1 MLEENEK
8 LTFPSLSCLNCS
20 SFPTLHTPHP
30 IPHSLFPIPRSPT
43 MLSIDDIIQRE
54 VNPFDSTTFRPGNFW
69 REEQDPSL
77 RVDSIHQQTIL
88 DVEEVLSE
96 VASDRRTRTILLAG
110 DSGSGK
116 SYLLGRL
123 KATLNSRAFF
133 AYIGPWPE
141 SEFIW
146 RHTLRNTVDSL
157 MYVPDGS
164 QESQLLLWLKSLSAF
179 HKQGMMKQLLGER
192 SLFIRNLKGTY
203 PSGIYHPN
211 EFFGILYDLTD
222 PELYHLACDWL
233 KGDHLDEES
242 LQALRV
248 KNSVDTEI
256 KAQHI
261 LANFGRISTA
271 TQPIVLCFDNL
282 DNLDRTDRG
291 SINLQ
296 ALFHVNS
303 IVHNQKLKNFLILI
317 SIITNTWTQNSK
329 FIQPADLARIN
340 TKLRLR
346 PIDLDQAESLW
357 TSQLSPLHRQAE
369 SPPPSPIYPLT
380 RSALEEKFPGGKALP
395 RPVLM
400 LGCQQFQ
407 RAKDGDKKR
416 ELPPDKAEEVSHADT
431 LAAFRLL
438 WRKERRKSQDKV
450 TQIRHFSGPELT
462 QMLQEALETLEVAKI
477 QPKLLPSPTYASH
490 SMSYHVPLEP
500 GQIGL
505 IWMEEPNL
513 VSFCHVMKTCQKALK
528 QNRCRTLKL
537 IRAEKLGVPRNQ
549 GYKRYQQLFGDSTH
563 QHLVPD
569 LESVWDLATYHSLL
583 HDARAEEL
591 VLGDRLLSVEDLI
604 ELTRETEVLKNC
616 ELLQSL
622 GVLWEEENARIEQE
636 AKVKNAIED
645 FISDLI
651 ETQKL
656 MGRKVIIDRAIAQ
669 FPDGEE
675 GEIDGAIDKLCEA
688 GKIQVLGEEASR
700 DAQLLSWVS

>member
-1 MLEENEK
+1 MA
-8 LTFPSLSCLNCS
+8 
-20 SFPTLHTPHP
+20 
-30 IPHSLFPIPRSPT
+30 
-43 MLSIDDIIQRE
+43 SIDEIIQRE

-69 REEQDPSL
+69 REEQDAAL
-77 RVDSIHQQTIL
+77 RVDSIHQQTIA
-88 DVEEVLSE
+88 DVEKVLGE
-96 VASDRRTRTILLAG
+96 VAGDRRTRTILLAG
-110 DSGSGK
+110 DSGAGK

-123 KATLNSRAFF
+123 KSTLNASAFF

-141 SEFIW
+141 SDFIW
-146 RHTLRNTVDSL
+146 RHTLRNVVDSL
-157 MYVPDGS
+157 TCIPAGGR
-164 QESQLLLWLKSLSAF
+164 ESQLLLWLKGLSAF
-179 HKQGMMKQLLGER
+179 RKQGVMKQLLGER
-192 SLFIRNLKGTY
+192 NLFIRNLKGTY

-211 EFFGILYDLTD
+211 EFFGILYHLTN

-242 LQALRV
+242 LQALQV
-248 KNSVDTEI
+248 KTSIDTEI

-282 DNLDRTDRG
+282 DNLDRTEKG

-357 TSQLSPLHRQAE
+357 ASQLTPLHRQAK
-369 SPPPSPIYPLT
+369 SSPPSPIYPLT
-380 RSALEEKFPGGKALP
+380 RNALEEKFPGGKTLP

-400 LGCQQFQ
+400 LGCQLFQ
-407 RAKDGDKKR
+407 KAKDGGGNR
-416 ELPPDKAEEVSHADT
+416 AVTPEKAETTSHADT

-438 WRKERRKSQDKV
+438 WRKERRISQEKV

-462 QMLQEALETLEVAKI
+462 RMLQEALETLEVATIK
-477 QPKLLPSPTYASH
+477 PKLLPSPTYASH
-490 SMSYHVPLEP
+490 SMSYHAPLQP

-513 VSFCHVMKTCQKALK
+513 VSFCHVMKNCQKVLK
-528 QNRCRTLKL
+528 QNRCQSIQL

-549 GYKRYQQLFGDSTH
+549 GYQRYQKLFSDSNH
-563 QHLVPD
+563 QHIVPD
-569 LESVWDLATYHSLL
+569 LDSVRDLAAYHSLL
-583 HDARAEEL
+583 LAARSEEL
-591 VLGDRLLSVEDLI
+591 VLGDRLIRVGDLVN
-604 ELTRETEVLKNC
+604 LARETEVLKHC
-616 ELLQSL
+616 KLLYHL
-622 GVLWEEENARIEQE
+622 GVLWEEELARIEQKEKLKNPIE
-636 AKVKNAIED
+636 A

-656 MGRKVIIDRAIAQ
+656 MGRQVIFNRTSDHFTHAKSEEIEEAI
-669 FPDGEE
+669 E
-675 GEIDGAIDKLCEA
+675 KLCQD
-688 GKIQVLGEEASR
+688 GKVQVLGDETSR
-700 DAQLLSWVS
+700 DAQLLSWID